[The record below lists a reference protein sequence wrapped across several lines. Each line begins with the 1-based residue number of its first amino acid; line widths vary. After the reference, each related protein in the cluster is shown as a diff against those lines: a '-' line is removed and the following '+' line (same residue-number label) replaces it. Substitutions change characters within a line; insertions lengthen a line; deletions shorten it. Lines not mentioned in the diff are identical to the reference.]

1 MKTDRPS
8 NSQSE
13 EPIKKS
19 SYWMIYASLLISAI
33 LLIGDGLAIT
43 HLEKWTAKVGVALLF
58 SVLFLLISKNQT
70 KAIIASIIIWI
81 AVIATFVI

>member
-1 MKTDRPS
+1 MKTEQAS
-8 NSQSE
+8 NSQTE

-19 SYWMIYASLLISAI
+19 SFWMIYTSLLISAI
-33 LLIGDGLAIT
+33 LLLGDGLSIS

-58 SVLFLLISKNQT
+58 TVLFLLSCKSQT
-70 KAIIASIIIWI
+70 KAIIASAIIWI